1 MTSKELVEICNTRS
15 KCDEC
20 YYQSACLEYQ
30 NQFGCYPFD
39 LVKILRGVPEAYS
52 DTIIHFRKGLDN
64 DK

>member
-15 KCDEC
+15 KCEEC
-20 YYQSACLEYQ
+20 YYQSACLKYQ

-39 LVKILRGVPEAYS
+39 LVTILRDVPEAYS
-52 DTIIHFRKGLDN
+52 DTIIHLRKEIEN